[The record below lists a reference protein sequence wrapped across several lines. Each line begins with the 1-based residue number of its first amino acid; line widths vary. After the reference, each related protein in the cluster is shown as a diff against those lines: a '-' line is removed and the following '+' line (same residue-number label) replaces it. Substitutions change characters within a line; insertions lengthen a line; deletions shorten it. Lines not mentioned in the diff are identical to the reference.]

1 MSPPPGQE
9 KWRQGSG
16 GPQESTSSFSQ
27 RSSPALFPLL
37 QPWPFLQVQDGVGE
51 KREIHLTSKPDFE
64 VPPSLHRGTFLYGT
78 PHNVCGHSEPARL
91 LQLRH
96 LSHECRWDG
105 AKGGQ
110 ARIGLSE
117 LSIHPVLYLGGKKV
131 TVGTWMGG
139 RQIPSSPGHQ
149 LKCRNRSGAREDR
162 ECSSLER
169 AAGKGG
175 SLGLEKEGT
184 VSALSLIQVSLVG
197 PLYPQT

>member
-78 PHNVCGHSEPARL
+78 PTMYVDILNQPDFSSYDISAMSAGGMGPRVARP
-91 LQLRH
+91 
-96 LSHECRWDG
+96 
-105 AKGGQ
+105 
-110 ARIGLSE
+110 GL
-117 LSIHPVLYLGGKKV
+117 
-131 TVGTWMGG
+131 
-139 RQIPSSPGHQ
+139 
-149 LKCRNRSGAREDR
+149 A
-162 ECSSLER
+162 
-169 AAGKGG
+169 
-175 SLGLEKEGT
+175 
-184 VSALSLIQVSLVG
+184 
-197 PLYPQT
+197 